1 MIAFYSSRTESIGR
15 RGETLESIR
24 EINLSYLSLA
34 QRLLRAD
41 RAGGMQRLGLSTQVA
56 DVIADLSAP
65 QLLKLAGCD
74 QLVCFFRFNDRSML
88 SMLAAPAARSQPSEA
103 LVAQA
108 A

>member
-1 MIAFYSSRTESIGR
+1 MNGC
-15 RGETLESIR
+15 ETLESIR

-34 QRLLRAD
+34 QRLLRTD

-56 DVIADLSAP
+56 EIIADLSGP

-88 SMLAAPAARSQPSEA
+88 SALSTPAARVPQVEA

>member
-1 MIAFYSSRTESIGR
+1 MNGS
-15 RGETLESIR
+15 ETLESIR

-41 RAGGMQRLGLSTQVA
+41 RTEGMARLGFSTQVA
-56 DVIADLSAP
+56 DVIADLSGP

-74 QLVCFFRFNDRSML
+74 QLVCFFRFNDRSMFSAL
-88 SMLAAPAARSQPSEA
+88 SAPAVRVPATQA
-103 LVAQA
+103 LDAQA

>member
-1 MIAFYSSRTESIGR
+1 MNGC
-15 RGETLESIR
+15 ETLESIR

-41 RAGGMQRLGLSTQVA
+41 RAGGIERLGLSMQVA

-65 QLLKLAGCD
+65 QLLKLAACD
-74 QLVCFFRFNDRSML
+74 QLVCFFRFNDRAML
-88 SMLAAPAARSQPSEA
+88 SALAAPAARSSHVQA
-103 LVAQA
+103 LLAQA

>member
-1 MIAFYSSRTESIGR
+1 MNGC
-15 RGETLESIR
+15 ETLDSIR

-34 QRLLRAD
+34 QRILRAD
-41 RAGGMQRLGLSTQVA
+41 RASGMQRLGLSTQVA
-56 DVIADLSAP
+56 DVIADLSGP

-88 SMLAAPAARSQPSEA
+88 SALAMPAARVPQTEA
-103 LVAQA
+103 LMAQA

>member
-1 MIAFYSSRTESIGR
+1 MNGS
-15 RGETLESIR
+15 ETLESIR

-41 RAGGMQRLGLSTQVA
+41 RAEGMQHLGLSTHVA
-56 DVIADLSAP
+56 DIIVDLSGP

-74 QLVCFFRFNDRSML
+74 QLVCFFRFNDRSMFSAL
-88 SMLAAPAARSQPSEA
+88 SAPGARVSPTQE
-103 LVAQA
+103 LDAQA

>member
-1 MIAFYSSRTESIGR
+1 MNNGSEN
-15 RGETLESIR
+15 LESIR

-41 RAGGMQRLGLSTQVA
+41 RDAGMQRLGLSTEVA
-56 DVIADLSAP
+56 DVIADLSGP
-65 QLLKLAGCD
+65 QLLKLAACN

-88 SMLAAPAARSQPSEA
+88 STLAAPAVRAPHVQE
-103 LVAQA
+103 LLAQA